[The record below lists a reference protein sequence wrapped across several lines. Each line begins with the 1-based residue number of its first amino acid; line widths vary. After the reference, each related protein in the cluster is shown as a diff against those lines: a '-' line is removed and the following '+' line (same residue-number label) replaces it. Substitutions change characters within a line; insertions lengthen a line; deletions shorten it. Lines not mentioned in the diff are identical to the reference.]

1 MHDHDHAHEHDHEH
15 GHEPEGIVRPEVVEL
30 CSVGLDIGSTT
41 SHLMVSRL
49 TLQRQGLRLMSR
61 YQVIGRE
68 VTYRSPVRLTPYR
81 SADRL
86 DGRRLAAFFGKAY
99 REAGIS
105 PDAVDTGVVIATG
118 GAAKKAN
125 AEAVSRASADGAG
138 RFVSVAAGPGL
149 EAMLAAHGAGTVAR
163 SGRAGS
169 TLLNIDLG
177 GGSCKAAVVQR
188 GRVVDT
194 AAISV
199 GARLVAFDRAGRLT
213 WIEGPGREVAAALG
227 IELRLGRRLSLDARQ
242 TLASRL
248 ADLTVAFISGE
259 PLDALGQHLLLT
271 SPLTWRG
278 HADGLCFSGGVAE
291 YLYEREDQDY
301 GDLGGLLAKE
311 LRRRIPALGIPV
323 LEPEERIRATV
334 IGLSQYTV
342 QLSGSTIYTS
352 RDDVLPLR
360 DLPVIP
366 IRLEGLPPT
375 AEHAAEQVSRTI
387 LQALRLHDLQDSG
400 VRALALSCDVE
411 PAYGVLRGLAQGI
424 AAAVGEAG
432 WDRKPLVLVFDRDIG
447 GLVGALLVQELDY
460 PGPVVSIDE
469 VEVKQFDF
477 IDIGRKMTDG
487 DAVPVVV
494 KSLVFH

>member
-1 MHDHDHAHEHDHEH
+1 MHDHHHAHEHDHE
-15 GHEPEGIVRPEVVEL
+15 PDGIVRPEVIEL
-30 CSVGLDIGSTT
+30 SSVGLDIGSTT

-49 TLQRQGLRLMSR
+49 TLQRQGLRLSSR
-61 YQVIGRE
+61 YQVTRRE
-68 VTYRSPVRLTPYR
+68 VLYRSPVRLTPYR

-86 DGRRLAAFFGKAY
+86 DGGRLAAFFGKAY

-105 PDAVDTGVVIATG
+105 PDAVDTGVVITTG
-118 GAAKKAN
+118 EAAKKAN

-163 SGRAGS
+163 SSRAGS
-169 TLLNIDLG
+169 TLLNVDLG
-177 GGSCKAAVVQR
+177 GGSCKVAVVQR
-188 GRVVDT
+188 GGVVET

-199 GARLVAFDRAGRLT
+199 GARLVAFDRAGRLAR
-213 WIEGPGREVAAALG
+213 IEGPGREVAAALG
-227 IELRLGRRLSLDARQ
+227 IELRLGRRLSLDARRA
-242 TLASRL
+242 LARRL
-248 ADLTVAFISGE
+248 ADLTMVFVSGE
-259 PLDALGQHLLLT
+259 RLDALGRHLLLT
-271 SPLTWRG
+271 PPLAWRG
-278 HADGLCFSGGVAE
+278 RADGLCFSGGVAE
-291 YLYEREDQDY
+291 YLYEREDHDY
-301 GDLGGLLAKE
+301 GDLGGLLAEE

-323 LEPEERIRATV
+323 LEPQERIRATV

-366 IRLEGLPPT
+366 IRLEAPPFT
-375 AEHAAEQVSRTI
+375 AEHVGRMI
-387 LQALRLHDLQDSG
+387 LQALRLHDLQDSSG
-400 VRALALSCDVE
+400 RALALSCAVE
-411 PAYGVLRGLAQGI
+411 PTHSLLRELARGI
-424 AAAVGEAG
+424 AAAVREAG
-432 WDRKPLVLVFDRDIG
+432 WDKQPLVLIFDRDIG
-447 GLVGALLVQELDY
+447 GLVGALLVQELGY

-469 VEVKQFDF
+469 VEVGQFDF
-477 IDIGRKMTDG
+477 IDVGQKMADG